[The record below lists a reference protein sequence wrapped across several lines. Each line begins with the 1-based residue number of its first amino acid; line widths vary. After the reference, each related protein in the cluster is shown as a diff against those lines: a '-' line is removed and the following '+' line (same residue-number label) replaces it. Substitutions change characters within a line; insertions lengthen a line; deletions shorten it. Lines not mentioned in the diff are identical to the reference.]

1 MIKKIH
7 NVLVV
12 CSDNSA
18 RSILGEV
25 LFDRLGNG
33 RVRAFSAG
41 SNPAGKVDPVALEIL
56 QNRGIRVVDLRSK
69 SWDEFS
75 GADAPEIDFIFTV
88 CAAADSEPRP
98 AWPGDP
104 VTVYWEIADPMHI
117 EPIEVRRKAFEAVY
131 RQLEFW
137 VYAFLDLPLETM
149 SKSEIAQ
156 AARRIHE
163 GDC

>member
-88 CAAADSEPRP
+88 CATAASEPRP
-98 AWPGDP
+98 AWTGDP
-104 VTVYWEIADPMHI
+104 VTVHWEIADPAHI

-131 RQLEFW
+131 RQLEFC

-149 SKSEIAQ
+149 SKSEITQ
-156 AARRIHE
+156 AARRIYE